1 MPNDEPSYIIKRR
14 DYSRLFY
21 DPKPEVIADFLE
33 QPLGFIAELVTG
45 MLAEGPKQ
53 LAVFGGKIA
62 QAALKGHLFEEF
74 AREVQDFRKK
84 GKIDENFGDTKY
96 GYQSWV
102 ELLTIIDNE
111 CPDPD
116 RLEALKAM
124 FFSVNSVKSTDAQKI
139 LAYQL
144 FQIAKELTSSQLLL
158 MKACYELGKSGE
170 LANVDNIDRAHTGV
184 GATREQWIQLVIK
197 WLGHDVRALISRDDE
212 ILVRLRLLGE
222 DSGFSVS
229 SAKHGRLTDLG
240 LRFCKN
246 IENYVIEISGNTEK

>member
-1 MPNDEPSYIIKRR
+1 MSDDNETYIVKRK
-14 DYSRLFY
+14 DYARLFY

-33 QPLGFIAELVTG
+33 EPLGFIAEVVTG

-53 LAVFGGKIA
+53 LAVYGGKIA

-74 AREVQDFRKK
+74 AKEVENLRKK
-84 GKIDENFGDTKY
+84 GKIDANFGDTKY

-124 FFSVNSVKSTDAQKI
+124 FFSVNSVNTADAEKI

-144 FQIAKELTSSQLLL
+144 FQIAKELTSGQLLL
-158 MKACYELGKSGE
+158 MKACYELGRSGE
-170 LANVDNIDRAHTGV
+170 LLNVDNTGRARTGV
-184 GATREQWIQLVIK
+184 GAT
-197 WLGHDVRALISRDDE
+197 H
-212 ILVRLRLLGE
+212 E
-222 DSGFSVS
+222 DWMQAG
-229 SAKHGRLTDLG
+229 
-240 LRFCKN
+240 
-246 IENYVIEISGNTEK
+246 Y

>member
-1 MPNDEPSYIIKRR
+1 MSDDESSYIIKKP

-21 DPKPEVIADFLE
+21 DPKPEVLEDFLA
-33 QPLGFIAELVTG
+33 QPLSMIAEVVTG
-45 MLAEGPKQ
+45 LLADGPRQ
-53 LAVFGGKIA
+53 IAVSGAKIA
-62 QAALKGHLFEEF
+62 QGALKGHMFEQV
-74 AREVQDFRKK
+74 AREVQDWRAK

-124 FFSVNSVKSTDAQKI
+124 FFSVNQVNAADAEKV

-158 MKACYELGKSGE
+158 LKACYELGKLGAIQDVASKKRGSLGVTRSEWIE
-170 LANVDNIDRAHTGV
+170 LVKK
-184 GATREQWIQLVIK
+184 Q
-197 WLGHDVRALISRDDE
+197 LGHDVRALIVRDE
-212 ILVRLRLLGE
+212 EALQKLHLLNQE
-222 DSGFSVS
+222 PNPS
-229 SAKHGRLTDLG
+229 SAISVADGRLTDLG
-240 LRFCKN
+240 AQFCQN
-246 IENYVIEISGNTEK
+246 IENYSFEVSNSSS